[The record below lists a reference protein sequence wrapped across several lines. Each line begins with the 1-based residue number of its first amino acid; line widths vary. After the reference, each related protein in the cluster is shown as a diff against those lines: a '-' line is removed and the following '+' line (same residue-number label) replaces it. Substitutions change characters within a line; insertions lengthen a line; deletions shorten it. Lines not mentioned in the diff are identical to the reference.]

1 MDEYSERFKDTM
13 KAQFNQ
19 TFVSSGKVQTT
30 AKEATVTF
38 IKKGEENQNVREVL
52 KLDEIP
58 TLQVNANEIYQ
69 IKKAPMAMSRNLYR
83 DIKSDR

>member
-1 MDEYSERFKDTM
+1 MAFKEEMINQKIAREAQLLFQANNGGGNILDRMDEYSERFKDTM

-38 IKKGEENQNVREVL
+38 IKKGDGEN
-52 KLDEIP
+52 
-58 TLQVNANEIYQ
+58 
-69 IKKAPMAMSRNLYR
+69 
-83 DIKSDR
+83 